1 MTCLW
6 GEKLESEFNLQVFIT
21 LCHATTFYQHGG
33 YEGKECV
40 EVLDKHSGLK
50 VLLLNLE
57 MISVFVSYDL
67 QYFQTISA
75 QAAEQPPQ

>member
-21 LCHATTFYQHGG
+21 LCHATTLHQHRGC
-33 YEGKECV
+33 EGKECV
-40 EVLDKHSGLK
+40 EVLNKHSGLK
-50 VLLLNLE
+50 VLLLNLD

-67 QYFQTISA
+67 QCFQAIST